1 MSNLKREIA
10 ALDRAGA
17 ALRRSGASPAPRPGM
32 PGTRI
37 ERPVVVKPDWDRVK
51 RVVAAT
57 EDRPWQEQALEVVLA
72 VKDAGKI
79 LALRG
84 GKLVKHAQ
92 GRWSLASSTHHDPAQ
107 PTGHGHLWW
116 CREKDAVTAMDGLRR
131 EHSAVAD
138 VAYAIMAMARTG
150 ARQPMIGGW
159 AIYRDASENR
169 TVQVGVEAPPAGWS
183 PLAPEAT

>member
-1 MSNLKREIA
+1 MSVFGREA
-10 ALDRAGA
+10 SALDRAA
-17 ALRRSGASPAPRPGM
+17 TRLRRSGASAKPSPGI

-37 ERPVVVKPDWDRVK
+37 ERPVIVRPDWERVK

-72 VKDAGKI
+72 VKDAGK
-79 LALRG
+79 LLGRRG
-84 GKLVKHAQ
+84 GKLIKHAP
-92 GRWSLASSTHHDPAQ
+92 GLWSLATSTHRDPAQ
-107 PTGHGHLWW
+107 PSGFGHLWW
-116 CREKDAVTAMDGLRR
+116 SREKDASTAMDGLRR

-138 VAYAIMAMARTG
+138 VAYAIMAMARAG

-159 AIYRDASENR
+159 EVYRDSMGNR

-183 PLAPEAT
+183 PLTSEAT